1 MLSIPPDL
9 LKRPSCYFQIS
20 TSVLWLIIFVP
31 RVAPIVQTLL
41 GHSIAPAKL
50 HIYGT
55 ELNVK
60 VCFLYLYLL
69 YGNSISWSFR
79 DEISKPLTN
88 KRLFEPSFPRLFVC
102 LYVRHYAFPLK
113 RWNRPLPSS
122 RTSVIWCRN
131 YDVRTRLSENS
142 SSSLYRTKSRVSEN
156 VRKFLE
162 IRRWRLKH
170 HSWERSI

>member
-1 MLSIPPDL
+1 MWRFVSFISI
-9 LKRPSCYFQIS
+9 
-20 TSVLWLIIFVP
+20 
-31 RVAPIVQTLL
+31 
-41 GHSIAPAKL
+41 
-50 HIYGT
+50 
-55 ELNVK
+55 
-60 VCFLYLYLL
+60 LL
-69 YGNSISWSFR
+69 YGKSISWSFR

-102 LYVRHYAFPLK
+102 LYVRHSAFPLK

-142 SSSLYRTKSRVSEN
+142 SSSVYRTKSCVSEN
-156 VRKFLE
+156 VRKVLE

-170 HSWERSI
+170 YSWEREKHLAWWWRQSEKKKKKKLSKKTNQTSRFCRPPRITRETL

>member
-1 MLSIPPDL
+1 MWRFVSFISI
-9 LKRPSCYFQIS
+9 
-20 TSVLWLIIFVP
+20 
-31 RVAPIVQTLL
+31 
-41 GHSIAPAKL
+41 
-50 HIYGT
+50 
-55 ELNVK
+55 
-60 VCFLYLYLL
+60 LL

-102 LYVRHYAFPLK
+102 LYVRHSAFPLK

-142 SSSLYRTKSRVSEN
+142 SSSVYRTKSRVSEN

-170 HSWERSI
+170 YSWERRYLALWWRQSEKKKKKSRSVQLSKKTNQTSRFCRLPRITRETL